1 MVSAYLSLPQ
11 IFNLYARA
19 VSIESNLT
27 LRVQSWI
34 EQDPD
39 SITKAQ
45 LTNLLESAQSD
56 HAALTELQDAFL
68 APLEFGTAG
77 LRGALGAG
85 PNRMNRVTVLQAAS
99 GLAQYLV
106 QQGMTG
112 KKVVIGF
119 DARYNS
125 DVFANDTALVMSGA
139 GLEPVIFSHVVP
151 TPVLAFAI
159 RQLDACAGVMVT
171 ASHNPPQDNGY
182 KVYLGDGRQI
192 VSPVDEEISKLIRA
206 VTDVREIQQGN
217 AGTPVANEVFNTYV
231 SLTSQ
236 LIGSGPTTEA
246 QRKAVTSVYTAM
258 HGVGWKTLQTVLA
271 ASGFIEP
278 IAAME
283 QRDPD
288 PAFPTVAF
296 PNPEEKGAL
305 DIAIAL
311 AKKNSVDVLLAN
323 DPDAD
328 RFAAAV
334 PNKLGDWIT
343 LRGDQIGSLLGWWM
357 IERAKLSGSKI
368 SGTLANSIV
377 SSMMLESIA
386 KSAGLAYES
395 TLTGFKWVSRVNNLV
410 FGYEEALGYCVD
422 PKNVSD
428 KDGISAAAV
437 FMEMLAH
444 LKSQGTTIWQVLDA
458 LALSH
463 GLHATDQVSV
473 RVTSTEQVSVTM
485 SGIRS
490 TAPTKLGGLSVN
502 RIDDLS
508 PGFGDL
514 PKTDAVII
522 HLAGEGQI
530 EKARVIVRPSGT
542 EPKIK
547 CYLEVV
553 VRGDDL
559 AIAQQT
565 ADNELQSLAADAGP
579 LLSGGN

>member
-1 MVSAYLSLPQ
+1 MSINSALKQ
-11 IFNLYARA
+11 QAIH
-19 VSIESNLT
+19 
-27 LRVQSWI
+27 WI

-39 SITKAQ
+39 SVTKVQLAQ
-45 LTNLLESAQSD
+45 LLLDAKTDQD
-56 HAALTELQDAFL
+56 ALAELQDAFD

-106 QQGMTG
+106 QQGSSG
-112 KKVVIGF
+112 QKVVIGF

-125 DVFANDTALVMSGA
+125 DVFADDTARVMSGA
-139 GLEPVIFSHVVP
+139 GLEPIIFSHVVP

-159 RQLDACAGVMVT
+159 RHLGACAGVMVT

-182 KVYLGDGRQI
+182 KVYLGNGRQI
-192 VSPVDEEISKLIRA
+192 VSPVDEQISSLIKT
-206 VTDVREIQQGN
+206 VSDVRKIPQGD
-217 AGTPVANEVFNTYV
+217 AGKNVSEEVVNTYTA
-231 SLTSQ
+231 LTSQ
-236 LIGSGPTTEA
+236 LIAEGPTSEA
-246 QRKAVTSVYTAM
+246 QRKAVSSVYTAM
-258 HGVGWKTLQTVLA
+258 HGVGWKTLQAVMNS
-271 ASGFIEP
+271 SGFNEP
-278 IAAME
+278 NAALE

-305 DIAIAL
+305 DIAISL

-328 RFAAAV
+328 RFAAAA
-334 PNKLGDWIT
+334 PTSDGDWTT
-343 LRGDQIGSLLGWWM
+343 LRGDQIGSLIGWWI
-357 IERAKLSGSKI
+357 IERAKLTGTQL
-368 SGTLANSIV
+368 SGTFANSIV

-386 KSAGLAYES
+386 KSAGLQYES
-395 TLTGFKWVSRVNNLV
+395 TLTGFKWVSRVNNLA

-428 KDGISAAAV
+428 KDGISAAAI

-444 LKSQGTTIWQVLDA
+444 LKSHGKTLWQVLDE

-473 RVTSTEQVSVTM
+473 RVTSSDQVALTMAGIRNTPPTKFGSLQVS
-485 SGIRS
+485 
-490 TAPTKLGGLSVN
+490 
-502 RIDDLS
+502 RIDDLAI
-508 PGFGDL
+508 GLGEL

-522 HLAGEGQI
+522 HLAGSEQI
-530 EKARVIVRPSGT
+530 QKARVIVRPSGT

-565 ADNELQSLAADAGP
+565 ADNELKSLAADARP
-579 LLSGGN
+579 LLGGGN

>member
-1 MVSAYLSLPQ
+1 M
-11 IFNLYARA
+11 
-19 VSIESNLT
+19 SIDSELKQQALN
-27 LRVQSWI
+27 WI

-39 SITKAQ
+39 QVTKAQ
-45 LTNLLESAQSD
+45 LTELLEEAQTDS
-56 HAALTELQDAFL
+56 AALLELQDAFL

-106 QQGMTG
+106 QQGFAG

-125 DVFANDTALVMSGA
+125 DVFAADTARVMSGA
-139 GLEPVIFSHVVP
+139 GLEPIVFSHVVP

-159 RQLDACAGVMVT
+159 RHSGACAGVMVT

-192 VSPVDEEISKLIRA
+192 VSPVDEQISKLIKT
-206 VTDVREIQQGN
+206 VTNVREIVQGD
-217 AGTPVANEVFNTYV
+217 AGKKVSDEVVDTYT

-236 LIGSGPTTEA
+236 LITSGPTTEA
-246 QRKAVTSVYTAM
+246 QRKSVTSVYTAM
-258 HGVGWKTLQTVLA
+258 HGVGWKTLQSVFI
-271 ASGFIEP
+271 ASGFAEP
-278 IAAME
+278 IAAPE

-328 RFAAAV
+328 RFAAAAS
-334 PNKLGDWIT
+334 NSTGDWVT

-357 IERAKLSGSKI
+357 IERAKIAGSKLSG
-368 SGTLANSIV
+368 TFANSIV

-386 KSAGLAYES
+386 KSAGLRYES
-395 TLTGFKWVSRVNNLV
+395 TVTGFKWVSRAKNLA

-422 PKNVSD
+422 PKNVID
-428 KDGISAAAV
+428 KDGISAAAM

-444 LKSQGTTIWQVLDA
+444 LKGQGKTLWQVLDELA
-458 LALSH
+458 LAH

-473 RVTSTEQVSVTM
+473 RVTSTDQVAMTMAGIRNTPPTKFGGLQVS
-485 SGIRS
+485 S
-490 TAPTKLGGLSVN
+490 
-502 RIDDLS
+502 IDDLAI
-508 PGFGDL
+508 GLGEL

-522 HLAGEGQI
+522 HLAGNDQI
-530 EKARVIVRPSGT
+530 QKARVIVRPSGT

-565 ADNELQSLAADAGP
+565 ADNELKSLAADARP
-579 LLSGGN
+579 LLGGGN

>member
-1 MVSAYLSLPQ
+1 MSINSALKQQVLH
-11 IFNLYARA
+11 
-19 VSIESNLT
+19 
-27 LRVQSWI
+27 WI

-39 SITKAQ
+39 SVTKAQ
-45 LTNLLESAQSD
+45 LAQLLLDAKTDQD
-56 HAALTELQDAFL
+56 ALAELQDAFV

-106 QQGMTG
+106 QQGSSG
-112 KKVVIGF
+112 QKVVIGF

-125 DVFANDTALVMSGA
+125 DVFADDTARVMSGA
-139 GLEPVIFSHVVP
+139 GLEPIIFSHVVP

-159 RQLDACAGVMVT
+159 RHLGACAGVMVT

-192 VSPVDEEISKLIRA
+192 VSPVDEQISKLIKT
-206 VTDVREIQQGN
+206 VSDVREIVQGD
-217 AGTPVANEVFNTYV
+217 AGKKVSDEVVNTYTA
-231 SLTSQ
+231 LTAQ
-236 LIGSGPTTEA
+236 LIAEGPTSEA
-246 QRKAVTSVYTAM
+246 QRKAVSSVYTAM
-258 HGVGWKTLQTVLA
+258 HGVGWKTLQAVMNS
-271 ASGFIEP
+271 SGFNEP
-278 IAAME
+278 NSALE

-311 AKKNSVDVLLAN
+311 AEKNSVDVLLAN

-328 RFAAAV
+328 RFAAAA
-334 PNKLGDWIT
+334 PTSAGDWTT
-343 LRGDQIGSLLGWWM
+343 LRGDQIGSLIGWWI
-357 IERAKLSGSKI
+357 IERAKLTGTQL
-368 SGTLANSIV
+368 SGTFANSIV

-386 KSAGLAYES
+386 KSAGLQYES
-395 TLTGFKWVSRVNNLV
+395 TLTGFKWVSRVNNLA

-428 KDGISAAAV
+428 KDGISAAAI

-444 LKSQGTTIWQVLDA
+444 LKSHGKTLWQVLDELA
-458 LALSH
+458 LAH

-473 RVTSTEQVSVTM
+473 RVTSSDQVALTMAGIRNTPPTKFGSLQVS
-485 SGIRS
+485 S
-490 TAPTKLGGLSVN
+490 
-502 RIDDLS
+502 IDDLAIGLS
-508 PGFGDL
+508 EF

-522 HLAGEGQI
+522 YLAGNDQI
-530 EKARVIVRPSGT
+530 QKARVIVRPSGT

-565 ADNELQSLAADAGP
+565 ADNELKSLAADAGQ
-579 LLSGGN
+579 LLGGGN

>member
-1 MVSAYLSLPQ
+1 M
-11 IFNLYARA
+11 
-19 VSIESNLT
+19 SIDSNLT
-27 LRVQSWI
+27 SRVQSWI

-39 SITKAQ
+39 AVTKSQ
-45 LTNLLESAQSD
+45 LTELVNAAQTD
-56 HAALTELQDAFL
+56 QAALLELQDAFS

-99 GLAQYLV
+99 GLAHYLV
-106 QQGMTG
+106 QQGFSG
-112 KKVVIGF
+112 RKVVIGF

-125 DVFANDTALVMSGA
+125 DVFADDTARVMSGA

-159 RQLDACAGVMVT
+159 RHLGACAGVMVT

-192 VSPVDEEISKLIRA
+192 VSPVDEQISKLIKT
-206 VTDVREIQQGN
+206 VTDVREIVQGSP
-217 AGTPVANEVFNTYV
+217 GTFVSDDVVETYT

-236 LIGSGPTTEA
+236 LIMSGAITDA
-246 QRKAVTSVYTAM
+246 QRKSVTSVYTAM
-258 HGVGWKTLQTVLA
+258 HGVGWKTLQSVFS
-271 ASGFIEP
+271 ASGFNEP
-278 IAAME
+278 NAVLE

-305 DIAIAL
+305 DIAISL

-334 PNKLGDWIT
+334 SNSSGDWVT
-343 LRGDQIGSLLGWWM
+343 LRGDQIGSLFGWWM
-357 IERAKLSGSKI
+357 IERVKLTGSNLSG
-368 SGTLANSIV
+368 TFANSIV

-386 KSAGLAYES
+386 KSAGLEYES
-395 TLTGFKWVSRVNNLV
+395 TLTGFKWVSRVNNLT

-422 PKNVSD
+422 PDNVSD
-428 KDGISAAAV
+428 KDGISAAAM

-444 LKSQGTTIWQVLDA
+444 LKSQDKTIWRVLDELA
-458 LALSH
+458 LAH

-473 RVTSTEQVSVTM
+473 RVTSSDQVALTMAGIRNTPPTKFGGLQVS
-485 SGIRS
+485 SIDDLAIG
-490 TAPTKLGGLSVN
+490 LGGL
-502 RIDDLS
+502 
-508 PGFGDL
+508 PQ
-514 PKTDAVII
+514 TDAVII
-522 HLAGEGQI
+522 HLAENDQI
-530 EKARVIVRPSGT
+530 QKARVIVRPSGT

-553 VRGDDL
+553 VRGEDL

-565 ADNELQSLAADAGP
+565 ADNELKSLAADARP
-579 LLSGGN
+579 LLGGGN

>member
-1 MVSAYLSLPQ
+1 M
-11 IFNLYARA
+11 
-19 VSIESNLT
+19 SIDSELKQQALN
-27 LRVQSWI
+27 WI

-39 SITKAQ
+39 AVTKSQ
-45 LTNLLESAQSD
+45 LTNLLESAQTDS
-56 HAALTELQDAFL
+56 AAYAELQDAFL

-106 QQGMTG
+106 QQGFAG

-125 DVFANDTALVMSGA
+125 DVFADDTARVMSGA

-159 RQLDACAGVMVT
+159 RHLGACAGVMVT

-192 VSPVDEEISKLIRA
+192 VSPVDEQISKLIKT
-206 VTDVREIQQGN
+206 VTDVREIVQGD
-217 AGTPVANEVFNTYV
+217 AGKKVSDEVVDTYT

-236 LIGSGPTTEA
+236 LITSGPTTEA
-246 QRKAVTSVYTAM
+246 QRKSVTSVYTAM
-258 HGVGWKTLQTVLA
+258 HGVGWKTLQSA
-271 ASGFIEP
+271 FDASGFAEP
-278 IAAME
+278 IAALE

-311 AKKNSVDVLLAN
+311 AMKNSVDVLLAN

-328 RFAAAV
+328 RFAAAAS
-334 PNKLGDWIT
+334 NSTGDWVT
-343 LRGDQIGSLLGWWM
+343 LRGDQIGSLLGWWL
-357 IERAKLSGSKI
+357 IERAKLSGSNL
-368 SGTLANSIV
+368 SGTFANSIV

-386 KSAGLAYES
+386 KSAGLKYES
-395 TLTGFKWVSRVNNLV
+395 TLTGFKWVSRVNNLT
-410 FGYEEALGYCVD
+410 FGYEEALGYCVGPD
-422 PKNVSD
+422 NVSD
-428 KDGISAAAV
+428 KDGISAAAM

-444 LKSQGTTIWQVLDA
+444 LKSQDKTIWLVLDELA
-458 LALSH
+458 LAH

-473 RVTSTEQVSVTM
+473 RVTSSDQVALTMAGIRNTPPTKFGGLQVS
-485 SGIRS
+485 S
-490 TAPTKLGGLSVN
+490 
-502 RIDDLS
+502 IDDLAI
-508 PGFGDL
+508 GLGEL

-522 HLAGEGQI
+522 HLAGNDQI
-530 EKARVIVRPSGT
+530 QKARVIVRPSGT

-565 ADNELQSLAADAGP
+565 ADNELKSLAADARP
-579 LLSGGN
+579 LLGGGN

>member
-1 MVSAYLSLPQ
+1 
-11 IFNLYARA
+11 
-19 VSIESNLT
+19 VSIDSNLVA
-27 LRVQSWI
+27 RVQSWI

-39 SITKAQ
+39 PITKAQ
-45 LTNLLESAQSD
+45 LTQLLLSAETD
-56 HAALTELQDAFL
+56 PTALAELQDAFL

-99 GLAQYLV
+99 GLAQFLV
-106 QQGMTG
+106 QQGFIG

-125 DVFANDTALVMSGA
+125 DVFADDTARVMSGA
-139 GLEPVIFSHVVP
+139 GLEPIVFPHVVP
-151 TPVLAFAI
+151 TPVLAFSI
-159 RQLDACAGVMVT
+159 RQLGACAGVMVT

-182 KVYLGDGRQI
+182 KVYLDDGRQI
-192 VSPVDEEISKLIRA
+192 VSPVDEQISKLIKT
-206 VTDVREIQQGN
+206 VTDIREISLGSPGSFVSQ
-217 AGTPVANEVFNTYV
+217 EVLNTYA

-236 LIGSGPTTEA
+236 LVTSGPTTDV
-246 QRKAVTSVYTAM
+246 QRKVVSSVYTAM
-258 HGVGWKTLQTVLA
+258 HGVGWQTLQSVFA
-271 ASGFIEP
+271 ASDFTAP
-278 IAAME
+278 IAALE

-305 DIAIAL
+305 DIALEL
-311 AKKNSVDVLLAN
+311 ARKHSVDVLLAN

-328 RFAAAV
+328 RFAAAA
-334 PNKLGDWIT
+334 PNAAGEWIT

-357 IERAKLSGSKI
+357 IERAKLTGTNLSGAF
-368 SGTLANSIV
+368 ANSIV

-386 KSAGLAYES
+386 KSAGLRFES
-395 TLTGFKWVSRVNNLV
+395 TLTGFKWVSRVDDLA

-422 PKNVSD
+422 SKNVSD

-437 FMEMLAH
+437 FMEMLAY
-444 LKSQGTTIWQVLDA
+444 LKSQGKTIWQVLA
-458 LALSH
+458 ELALIH
-463 GLHATDQVSV
+463 GLHTTDQVSV
-473 RVTSTEQVSVTM
+473 RVTSSEQVALTM
-485 SGIRS
+485 AAIRS
-490 TAPTKLGGLSVN
+490 TPPTQLGGLRVS
-502 RIDDLS
+502 RIDDLEI
-508 PGFGDL
+508 GLGNL

-522 HLAGEGQI
+522 HLTGSDQI
-530 EKARVIVRPSGT
+530 QKARVIVRPSGT

-565 ADNELQSLAADAGP
+565 ADNELKSLAADAKP
-579 LLSGGN
+579 LIGGGS

>member
-1 MVSAYLSLPQ
+1 MSIDGYLS
-11 IFNLYARA
+11 A
-19 VSIESNLT
+19 
-27 LRVQSWI
+27 RVQSWI
-34 EQDPD
+34 QQDPD
-39 SITKAQ
+39 PTTKSQ
-45 LTNLLESAQSD
+45 LLDLLESAQSNQTD
-56 HAALTELQDAFL
+56 LLELQDAFL

-85 PNRMNRVTVLQAAS
+85 PNRMNRVTVLQVAS
-99 GLAQYLV
+99 GLAKFLV
-106 QQGMTG
+106 QQGFIG

-125 DVFANDTALVMSGA
+125 DVFAADTARVMSGA
-139 GLEPVIFSHVVP
+139 GLEPIVFPHVVP

-159 RQLDACAGVMVT
+159 RHLDACAGVMVT

-192 VSPVDEEISKLIRA
+192 VSPVDEQISKLIKT
-206 VTDVREIQQGN
+206 VTDVREISLGT
-217 AGTPVANEVFNTYV
+217 AGVLVSQDVLKTYTT
-231 SLTSQ
+231 LTSQ
-236 LIGSGPTTEA
+236 LITSGPTTDA
-246 QRKAVTSVYTAM
+246 QRKAVSSVYTAL
-258 HGVGWKTLQTVLA
+258 HGVGWKTLQSVFD
-271 ASGFIEP
+271 ASGFVEP
-278 IAAME
+278 IAALE

-305 DIAIAL
+305 DIALAL

-328 RFAAAV
+328 RFAAAA
-334 PNKLGDWIT
+334 PSATGEWIT

-357 IERAKLSGSKI
+357 IERAKLTGSNV
-368 SGTLANSIV
+368 SGTLASSIV

-386 KSAGLAYES
+386 NSAGLQYES
-395 TLTGFKWVSRVNNLV
+395 TLTGFKWVSRVNNLA

-428 KDGISAAAV
+428 KDGISAAEI
-437 FMEMLAH
+437 FMEMLAY
-444 LKSQGTTIWQVLDA
+444 LKGEGKTLWQVLDE
-458 LALSH
+458 LALTH

-473 RVTSTEQVSVTM
+473 RVTSSEQVAVTM
-485 SGIRS
+485 AGIRNS
-490 TAPTKLGGLSVN
+490 PPMELGGLSVN
-502 RIDDLS
+502 RVEDLAI
-508 PGFGDL
+508 GLGEL

-522 HLAGEGQI
+522 HLVGTDQI
-530 EKARVIVRPSGT
+530 QKARVIVRPSGT

-565 ADNELQSLAADAGP
+565 ADNELKSLAADARP
-579 LLSGGN
+579 LLGGDS

>member
-1 MVSAYLSLPQ
+1 
-11 IFNLYARA
+11 
-19 VSIESNLT
+19 VSIDSALKQQVLT
-27 LRVQSWI
+27 WI

-39 SITKAQ
+39 AVTKSQ
-45 LTNLLESAQSD
+45 LTELLNAAHTDQ
-56 HAALTELQDAFL
+56 AALLELQDAFV

-106 QQGMTG
+106 QQGFAG
-112 KKVVIGF
+112 KKVVIGL

-125 DVFANDTALVMSGA
+125 DVFAADTARVMSGA
-139 GLEPVIFSHVVP
+139 GLEPIVFSHVVP

-159 RQLDACAGVMVT
+159 RHLDACAGVMVT

-192 VSPVDEEISKLIRA
+192 VSPVDEQISKLIKT
-206 VTDVREIQQGN
+206 VTDVREISLGST
-217 AGTPVANEVFNTYV
+217 GSVVSDDVVKTYT
-231 SLTSQ
+231 SLTAQ
-236 LIGSGPTTEA
+236 LIASGPTTDA
-246 QRKAVTSVYTAM
+246 QRKSVTSVYTAM
-258 HGVGWKTLQTVLA
+258 HGVGWKTLESVFSA
-271 ASGFIEP
+271 AGFVEP
-278 IAAME
+278 IAAVE

-305 DIAIAL
+305 DIALAL
-311 AKKNSVDVLLAN
+311 AKKHSVDVLLAN

-328 RFAAAV
+328 RFAAAA
-334 PNKLGDWIT
+334 PSASGDWIT

-357 IERAKLSGSKI
+357 IERAKLTGSKL

-386 KSAGLAYES
+386 TSAGLQYES
-395 TLTGFKWVSRVNNLV
+395 TLTGFKWVSRVNNLA

-428 KDGISAAAV
+428 KDGISAAEF
-437 FMEMLAH
+437 FMEMLAY
-444 LKSQGTTIWQVLDA
+444 LKSEGRTLWEVLDE
-458 LALSH
+458 LALTH
-463 GLHATDQVSV
+463 GLHATDQVTV
-473 RVTSTEQVSVTM
+473 RVTSSEQVAQVM
-485 SGIRS
+485 GGIRS
-490 TAPTKLGGLSVN
+490 TPPTELGGLKVS
-502 RIDDLS
+502 RIDDLAK
-508 PGFGDL
+508 GLGDL

-522 HLAGEGQI
+522 HLAGTNQI
-530 EKARVIVRPSGT
+530 QKARVIVRPSGT

-565 ADNELQSLAADAGP
+565 ADNELKSLAADAGP
-579 LLSGGN
+579 LLRGGS

>member
-1 MVSAYLSLPQ
+1 M
-11 IFNLYARA
+11 
-19 VSIESNLT
+19 SIDSELKQQALN
-27 LRVQSWI
+27 WI

-39 SITKAQ
+39 QVTKVQ
-45 LTNLLESAQSD
+45 LTNLLESAQTD
-56 HAALTELQDAFL
+56 KAAHAELQDAFL

-106 QQGMTG
+106 QQGFAG

-125 DVFANDTALVMSGA
+125 DVFADDTARVMSGA
-139 GLEPVIFSHVVP
+139 GLEPIVFSHVVP

-159 RQLDACAGVMVT
+159 RHSGACAGVMVT

-192 VSPVDEEISKLIRA
+192 VSPVDEQISKLIKT
-206 VTDVREIQQGN
+206 VTDVREIVQGD
-217 AGTPVANEVFNTYV
+217 AGKKVSDEVVDTYT

-236 LIGSGPTTEA
+236 LITSGPTTEA
-246 QRKAVTSVYTAM
+246 QRKSVTSVYTAM
-258 HGVGWKTLQTVLA
+258 HGVGWKTLQSVFI
-271 ASGFIEP
+271 ASGFAEP
-278 IAAME
+278 IAAPE

-328 RFAAAV
+328 RFAAAAS
-334 PNKLGDWIT
+334 NSTGDWVT

-357 IERAKLSGSKI
+357 IERAKIAGSKLSG
-368 SGTLANSIV
+368 TFANSIV

-386 KSAGLAYES
+386 KSAGLRYES
-395 TLTGFKWVSRVNNLV
+395 TVTGFKWVSRAKNLA

-422 PKNVSD
+422 PKNVID
-428 KDGISAAAV
+428 KDGISAAAM

-444 LKSQGTTIWQVLDA
+444 LKGQGKTLWQVLDELA
-458 LALSH
+458 LAH

-473 RVTSTEQVSVTM
+473 RVTSTDQVAMTMAGIRNTPPTKFGGLQVS
-485 SGIRS
+485 S
-490 TAPTKLGGLSVN
+490 
-502 RIDDLS
+502 IDDLAI
-508 PGFGDL
+508 GLGEL

-522 HLAGEGQI
+522 HLAGNDQI
-530 EKARVIVRPSGT
+530 QKARVIVRPSGT

-565 ADNELQSLAADAGP
+565 ADNELKSLAADARP
-579 LLSGGN
+579 LLGGGN

>member
-1 MVSAYLSLPQ
+1 MSINSALKQ
-11 IFNLYARA
+11 QAIH
-19 VSIESNLT
+19 
-27 LRVQSWI
+27 WI

-39 SITKAQ
+39 SVTKVQLAQ
-45 LTNLLESAQSD
+45 LLLDAKTDQD
-56 HAALTELQDAFL
+56 ALAELQDAFD

-106 QQGMTG
+106 QQGSSG
-112 KKVVIGF
+112 QKVVIGF

-125 DVFANDTALVMSGA
+125 DVFADDTARVMSGA
-139 GLEPVIFSHVVP
+139 GLEPIIFSHVVP

-159 RQLDACAGVMVT
+159 RHLGACAGVMVT

-182 KVYLGDGRQI
+182 KVYLGNGRQI
-192 VSPVDEEISKLIRA
+192 VSPVDEQISSLIKT
-206 VTDVREIQQGN
+206 VSDVRKIPQGD
-217 AGTPVANEVFNTYV
+217 AGKNVSEEVVNTYTA
-231 SLTSQ
+231 LTSQ
-236 LIGSGPTTEA
+236 LIAEGPTSEA
-246 QRKAVTSVYTAM
+246 QRKAVSSVYTAM
-258 HGVGWKTLQTVLA
+258 HGVGWKTLQAVMNS
-271 ASGFIEP
+271 SGFNEP
-278 IAAME
+278 NAALE

-305 DIAIAL
+305 DIAISL

-328 RFAAAV
+328 RFAAAA
-334 PNKLGDWIT
+334 PTSDGDWTT
-343 LRGDQIGSLLGWWM
+343 LRGDQIGSLIGWWI
-357 IERAKLSGSKI
+357 IERAKLTGTQL
-368 SGTLANSIV
+368 SGTFANSIV

-386 KSAGLAYES
+386 KSAGLQYES
-395 TLTGFKWVSRVNNLV
+395 TLTGFKWVSRVNNLA

-428 KDGISAAAV
+428 KDGISAAAI

-444 LKSQGTTIWQVLDA
+444 LKSHGKTLWQVLDE

-473 RVTSTEQVSVTM
+473 RVTSSDQVALTMAGIRNTPPTKFGSLQVS
-485 SGIRS
+485 
-490 TAPTKLGGLSVN
+490 
-502 RIDDLS
+502 RIDDLAI
-508 PGFGDL
+508 GLGEL

-522 HLAGEGQI
+522 HLAGNDQI
-530 EKARVIVRPSGT
+530 QKARVIVRPSGT

-559 AIAQQT
+559 AIAQQN
-565 ADNELQSLAADAGP
+565 ADNELKSLAADAGQ
-579 LLSGGN
+579 LLGGGN

>member
-1 MVSAYLSLPQ
+1 MSINSALKQ
-11 IFNLYARA
+11 QAIH
-19 VSIESNLT
+19 
-27 LRVQSWI
+27 WI

-39 SITKAQ
+39 SVTKVQLAQ
-45 LTNLLESAQSD
+45 LLLDAKTDQD
-56 HAALTELQDAFL
+56 ALAELQDAFD

-106 QQGMTG
+106 QQGSSG
-112 KKVVIGF
+112 QKVVIGF

-125 DVFANDTALVMSGA
+125 DVFADDTARVMSGA
-139 GLEPVIFSHVVP
+139 GLEPIIFSHVVP

-159 RQLDACAGVMVT
+159 RHLGACAGVMVT

-182 KVYLGDGRQI
+182 KVYLGNGRQI
-192 VSPVDEEISKLIRA
+192 VSPVDEQISSLIKT
-206 VTDVREIQQGN
+206 VSDVRKIPQGD
-217 AGTPVANEVFNTYV
+217 AGKNVSEEVVNTYTA
-231 SLTSQ
+231 LTSQ
-236 LIGSGPTTEA
+236 LIAEGPTSEA
-246 QRKAVTSVYTAM
+246 QRKAVSSVYTAM
-258 HGVGWKTLQTVLA
+258 HGVGWKTLQAVMNS
-271 ASGFIEP
+271 SGFNEP
-278 IAAME
+278 NAALE

-305 DIAIAL
+305 DIAISL

-328 RFAAAV
+328 RFAAAA
-334 PNKLGDWIT
+334 PTSDGDWTT
-343 LRGDQIGSLLGWWM
+343 LRGDQIGSLIGWWI
-357 IERAKLSGSKI
+357 IERAKLTGSKL
-368 SGTLANSIV
+368 SGTFANSIV

-386 KSAGLAYES
+386 KSAGLEYES
-395 TLTGFKWVSRVNNLV
+395 TLTGFKWVSRVNNLT

-422 PKNVSD
+422 PNNVSD
-428 KDGISAAAV
+428 KDGISAAAM

-444 LKSQGTTIWQVLDA
+444 LKSQDKTIWRVLDELA
-458 LALSH
+458 LAH

-473 RVTSTEQVSVTM
+473 RVTSSDQVALTMAGIRNTPPTKFGGLQVS
-485 SGIRS
+485 S
-490 TAPTKLGGLSVN
+490 
-502 RIDDLS
+502 IDDLAI
-508 PGFGDL
+508 GLGEL

-522 HLAGEGQI
+522 HLAGNDQI
-530 EKARVIVRPSGT
+530 QKARVIVRPSGT

-565 ADNELQSLAADAGP
+565 ADNELKSLAADARP
-579 LLSGGN
+579 LLGGGN

>member
-1 MVSAYLSLPQ
+1 
-11 IFNLYARA
+11 
-19 VSIESNLT
+19 VSIDSNLT
-27 LRVQSWI
+27 SRVQSWI

-39 SITKAQ
+39 AVTKSQ
-45 LTNLLESAQSD
+45 LTELVNAAQTD
-56 HAALTELQDAFL
+56 QAALLELQDAFS

-99 GLAQYLV
+99 GLAHYLV
-106 QQGMTG
+106 QQGFSG
-112 KKVVIGF
+112 RKVVIGF

-125 DVFANDTALVMSGA
+125 DVFADDTARVMSGA

-159 RQLDACAGVMVT
+159 RHLGACAGVMVT

-192 VSPVDEEISKLIRA
+192 VSPVDEQISKLIKT
-206 VTDVREIQQGN
+206 VTDVREIVQGSP
-217 AGTPVANEVFNTYV
+217 GTFVSDDVVETYT

-236 LIGSGPTTEA
+236 LIMSGPITDA
-246 QRKAVTSVYTAM
+246 QRKSVTSVYTAM
-258 HGVGWKTLQTVLA
+258 HGVGWKTLQSVFS
-271 ASGFIEP
+271 ASGFNEP
-278 IAAME
+278 NAALQ

-334 PNKLGDWIT
+334 SNSSGDWVT

-357 IERAKLSGSKI
+357 IERVKLTGSNLSG
-368 SGTLANSIV
+368 TFANSIV

-386 KSAGLAYES
+386 KSAGLEYES
-395 TLTGFKWVSRVNNLV
+395 TLTGFKWVSRVNNLT

-422 PKNVSD
+422 PDNVSD
-428 KDGISAAAV
+428 KDGISAAAM
-437 FMEMLAH
+437 FMEMVAH
-444 LKSQGTTIWQVLDA
+444 LKSQEKTIWRVLDELA
-458 LALSH
+458 LAH

-473 RVTSTEQVSVTM
+473 RVTSSDQVALTMAGIRNTPPTKFGGLQVS
-485 SGIRS
+485 S
-490 TAPTKLGGLSVN
+490 
-502 RIDDLS
+502 IDDLAI
-508 PGFGDL
+508 GLGGL

-522 HLAGEGQI
+522 HLAENDQI
-530 EKARVIVRPSGT
+530 QKARVIVRPSGT

-553 VRGDDL
+553 VRGEDL

-565 ADNELQSLAADAGP
+565 ADNELKSLAADARP
-579 LLSGGN
+579 LLGGGN

>member
-1 MVSAYLSLPQ
+1 MSINSALKQQVLH
-11 IFNLYARA
+11 
-19 VSIESNLT
+19 
-27 LRVQSWI
+27 WI

-39 SITKAQ
+39 SVTKAQ
-45 LTNLLESAQSD
+45 LAQLLLDAKTDQD
-56 HAALTELQDAFL
+56 ALAELQDAFV

-106 QQGMTG
+106 QQGSSG
-112 KKVVIGF
+112 QKVVIGF

-125 DVFANDTALVMSGA
+125 DVFADDTARVMSGA
-139 GLEPVIFSHVVP
+139 GLEPIIFSHVVP

-159 RQLDACAGVMVT
+159 RHLGACAGVMVT

-192 VSPVDEEISKLIRA
+192 VSPVDEQISSLIKT
-206 VTDVREIQQGN
+206 VSDVRKIPQGD
-217 AGTPVANEVFNTYV
+217 AGKNVSEEVVNTYTA
-231 SLTSQ
+231 LTSQ
-236 LIGSGPTTEA
+236 LIAEGPTSEA
-246 QRKAVTSVYTAM
+246 QRKAVSSVYTAM
-258 HGVGWKTLQTVLA
+258 HGVGWKTLQAVMNS
-271 ASGFIEP
+271 SGFNEP
-278 IAAME
+278 NAALE

-305 DIAIAL
+305 DIAISL

-328 RFAAAV
+328 RFAAAAPTSAGV
-334 PNKLGDWIT
+334 WTT

-357 IERAKLSGSKI
+357 IERAKLTGSKL
-368 SGTLANSIV
+368 SGTFANSIV

-386 KSAGLAYES
+386 KSAGLPYES
-395 TLTGFKWVSRVNNLV
+395 TLTGFKWVSRVNHLT

-422 PKNVSD
+422 PNNVSD
-428 KDGISAAAV
+428 KDGISAAAM

-444 LKSQGTTIWQVLDA
+444 LKSQGKTLWQVLDE
-458 LALSH
+458 LVLEH

-473 RVTSTEQVSVTM
+473 RVTSSDQVDLTMAGIRNTPPTKFGSLQVS
-485 SGIRS
+485 S
-490 TAPTKLGGLSVN
+490 
-502 RIDDLS
+502 IDDLAI
-508 PGFGDL
+508 GLGEL

-522 HLAGEGQI
+522 HLAGNDQI
-530 EKARVIVRPSGT
+530 QKARVIVRPSGT

-553 VRGDDL
+553 VRGEDL

-565 ADNELQSLAADAGP
+565 ADNELKSLAADARP
-579 LLSGGN
+579 LLGGGN

>member
-1 MVSAYLSLPQ
+1 
-11 IFNLYARA
+11 
-19 VSIESNLT
+19 VSIDSNLT
-27 LRVQSWI
+27 SRVQSWI

-39 SITKAQ
+39 AVTKSQ
-45 LTNLLESAQSD
+45 LTELVNAAQTD
-56 HAALTELQDAFL
+56 QAALLELQDAFS

-99 GLAQYLV
+99 GLAHYLV
-106 QQGMTG
+106 QQGFSG
-112 KKVVIGF
+112 RKVVIGF

-125 DVFANDTALVMSGA
+125 DVFADDTARVMSGA

-159 RQLDACAGVMVT
+159 RHLGACAGVMVT

-192 VSPVDEEISKLIRA
+192 VSPVDEQISKLIKT
-206 VTDVREIQQGN
+206 VTDVREIVQGSP
-217 AGTPVANEVFNTYV
+217 GTFVSDDVVETYT

-236 LIGSGPTTEA
+236 LIMSGPITDA
-246 QRKAVTSVYTAM
+246 QRKSVTSVYTAM
-258 HGVGWKTLQTVLA
+258 HGVGWKTLQSVFS
-271 ASGFIEP
+271 ASGFNEP
-278 IAAME
+278 NAVLE

-305 DIAIAL
+305 DIAISL

-334 PNKLGDWIT
+334 SNSSGDWVT

-357 IERAKLSGSKI
+357 IERVKLTGSNLSG
-368 SGTLANSIV
+368 TFANSIV

-386 KSAGLAYES
+386 KSAGLEYES
-395 TLTGFKWVSRVNNLV
+395 TLTGFKWVSRVNNLT

-422 PKNVSD
+422 PDNVSD
-428 KDGISAAAV
+428 KDGISAAAM

-444 LKSQGTTIWQVLDA
+444 LKSQERTIWRVLDELA
-458 LALSH
+458 LAH

-473 RVTSTEQVSVTM
+473 RVTSSDQVALTMAGIRNTPPTKFGGLQVS
-485 SGIRS
+485 S
-490 TAPTKLGGLSVN
+490 
-502 RIDDLS
+502 IDDLAI
-508 PGFGDL
+508 GLGGL

-522 HLAGEGQI
+522 HLAENDQI
-530 EKARVIVRPSGT
+530 QKARVIVRPSGT

-553 VRGDDL
+553 VRGEDL

-565 ADNELQSLAADAGP
+565 ADNELKSLAADARP
-579 LLSGGN
+579 LLGGGN

>member
-1 MVSAYLSLPQ
+1 M
-11 IFNLYARA
+11 
-19 VSIESNLT
+19 SIDSNLT
-27 LRVQSWI
+27 SRVQSWI

-39 SITKAQ
+39 AVTKSQ
-45 LTNLLESAQSD
+45 LTELVNAAQTD
-56 HAALTELQDAFL
+56 QAALLELQDAFS

-99 GLAQYLV
+99 GLAHYLV
-106 QQGMTG
+106 QQGFSG
-112 KKVVIGF
+112 RKVVIGF

-125 DVFANDTALVMSGA
+125 DVFADDTARVMSGA

-159 RQLDACAGVMVT
+159 RHLGACAGVMVT

-192 VSPVDEEISKLIRA
+192 VSPVDEQISKLIKT
-206 VTDVREIQQGN
+206 VTDVREIVQGD
-217 AGTPVANEVFNTYV
+217 AGKKVSDQVVDTYT

-236 LIGSGPTTEA
+236 LIMSGPITDA
-246 QRKAVTSVYTAM
+246 QRKSVTSVYTAM
-258 HGVGWKTLQTVLA
+258 HGVGWKTLQSVFS
-271 ASGFIEP
+271 ASGFNEP
-278 IAAME
+278 NAVLE

-334 PNKLGDWIT
+334 SNSSGDWVT
-343 LRGDQIGSLLGWWM
+343 LRGDQIGSLLGWWL
-357 IERAKLSGSKI
+357 IERVKLTGSNLSG
-368 SGTLANSIV
+368 TFANSIV

-386 KSAGLAYES
+386 KSAGLEYES
-395 TLTGFKWVSRVNNLV
+395 TLTGFKWVSRVNNLT

-422 PKNVSD
+422 PDNVSD
-428 KDGISAAAV
+428 KDGISAAAM

-444 LKSQGTTIWQVLDA
+444 LKSQEKTIWRVLDELA
-458 LALSH
+458 LAH

-473 RVTSTEQVSVTM
+473 RVTSSDQVALTMAGIRNTPPTKFGGLQVS
-485 SGIRS
+485 S
-490 TAPTKLGGLSVN
+490 
-502 RIDDLS
+502 IDDLAI
-508 PGFGDL
+508 GLGGL

-522 HLAGEGQI
+522 HLAGNDQI
-530 EKARVIVRPSGT
+530 QKARVIVRPSGT

-553 VRGDDL
+553 VRGEDL
-559 AIAQQT
+559 GIAQQT
-565 ADNELQSLAADAGP
+565 ADNELKSLAADARP
-579 LLSGGN
+579 LLGGGN

>member
-1 MVSAYLSLPQ
+1 
-11 IFNLYARA
+11 
-19 VSIESNLT
+19 VSIDSNLT
-27 LRVQSWI
+27 SRVQSWI

-39 SITKAQ
+39 AVTKSQ
-45 LTNLLESAQSD
+45 LTELVNAAQTD
-56 HAALTELQDAFL
+56 QAALLELQDAFS

-99 GLAQYLV
+99 GLAHYLV
-106 QQGMTG
+106 QQGFSG
-112 KKVVIGF
+112 RKVVIGF

-125 DVFANDTALVMSGA
+125 DVFADDTARVMSGA

-159 RQLDACAGVMVT
+159 RHLGACAGVMVT

-192 VSPVDEEISKLIRA
+192 VSPVDEQISKLIKTVA
-206 VTDVREIQQGN
+206 DVREIVQGGP
-217 AGTPVANEVFNTYV
+217 GTFVSDDVVETYT

-236 LIGSGPTTEA
+236 LIMSGPITDA
-246 QRKAVTSVYTAM
+246 QRKSVTSVYTAM
-258 HGVGWKTLQTVLA
+258 HGVGWKTLQSVFS
-271 ASGFIEP
+271 ASGFNEP
-278 IAAME
+278 NAVLE

-334 PNKLGDWIT
+334 SNSSGDWVT

-357 IERAKLSGSKI
+357 IERVKLTGSNLSG
-368 SGTLANSIV
+368 TFANSIV

-386 KSAGLAYES
+386 KSAGLEYES
-395 TLTGFKWVSRVNNLV
+395 TLTGFKWVSRVNNLT

-422 PKNVSD
+422 PDNVSD
-428 KDGISAAAV
+428 KDGISAAAM

-444 LKSQGTTIWQVLDA
+444 LKSQEKTIWRVLDELA
-458 LALSH
+458 LAH

-473 RVTSTEQVSVTM
+473 RVTSSDQVALTMAGIRNTPPTKFGGLQVS
-485 SGIRS
+485 SIDDLAIG
-490 TAPTKLGGLSVN
+490 LGGL
-502 RIDDLS
+502 
-508 PGFGDL
+508 PQ
-514 PKTDAVII
+514 TDAVII
-522 HLAGEGQI
+522 HLAGNDQI
-530 EKARVIVRPSGT
+530 QKARVIVRPSGT

-553 VRGDDL
+553 VRGEDL
-559 AIAQQT
+559 GIAQQT
-565 ADNELQSLAADAGP
+565 ADNELKSLAADARP
-579 LLSGGN
+579 LLGGGN

>member
-1 MVSAYLSLPQ
+1 M
-11 IFNLYARA
+11 
-19 VSIESNLT
+19 SIDSNLT
-27 LRVQSWI
+27 SRVQSWI

-39 SITKAQ
+39 AVTKSQ
-45 LTNLLESAQSD
+45 LTELVNAAQTD
-56 HAALTELQDAFL
+56 QAALLELQDAFS

-99 GLAQYLV
+99 GLAHYLV
-106 QQGMTG
+106 QQGFSG
-112 KKVVIGF
+112 RKVVIGF

-125 DVFANDTALVMSGA
+125 DVFADDTARVMSGA

-159 RQLDACAGVMVT
+159 RHLGACAGVMVT

-192 VSPVDEEISKLIRA
+192 VSPVDEQISKLIKT
-206 VTDVREIQQGN
+206 VTDVREIVQGSP
-217 AGTPVANEVFNTYV
+217 GTFVSDDVVETYT

-236 LIGSGPTTEA
+236 LIMSGPITDA
-246 QRKAVTSVYTAM
+246 QRKSVTSVYTAM
-258 HGVGWKTLQTVLA
+258 HGVGWKTLQSVFS
-271 ASGFIEP
+271 ASGFNEP
-278 IAAME
+278 NAVLE

-305 DIAIAL
+305 DIAISL

-334 PNKLGDWIT
+334 SNSSGDWVT
-343 LRGDQIGSLLGWWM
+343 LRGDQIGSLLGWWL
-357 IERAKLSGSKI
+357 IERVKLTGSNLSG
-368 SGTLANSIV
+368 TFANSIV

-386 KSAGLAYES
+386 KSAGLEYES
-395 TLTGFKWVSRVNNLV
+395 TLTGFKWVSRVNNLT

-422 PKNVSD
+422 PDNVSD
-428 KDGISAAAV
+428 KDGISAAAM

-444 LKSQGTTIWQVLDA
+444 LKSQEKTIWRVLDELA
-458 LALSH
+458 LAH

-473 RVTSTEQVSVTM
+473 RVTSSDQVALTMAGIRNTPPTKFGGLQVS
-485 SGIRS
+485 SIDDLAIG
-490 TAPTKLGGLSVN
+490 LGGL
-502 RIDDLS
+502 
-508 PGFGDL
+508 PQ
-514 PKTDAVII
+514 TDAVII
-522 HLAGEGQI
+522 HLAGNDQI
-530 EKARVIVRPSGT
+530 QKARVIVRPSGT

-553 VRGDDL
+553 VRGEDL

-565 ADNELQSLAADAGP
+565 ADNELKSLAADARP
-579 LLSGGN
+579 LLGGGN

>member
-1 MVSAYLSLPQ
+1 
-11 IFNLYARA
+11 
-19 VSIESNLT
+19 VSIDSNLT
-27 LRVQSWI
+27 SRVQSWI

-39 SITKAQ
+39 AVTKSQ
-45 LTNLLESAQSD
+45 LTELVNAAQTD
-56 HAALTELQDAFL
+56 QAALLELQDAFS

-99 GLAQYLV
+99 GLAHYLV
-106 QQGMTG
+106 QQGFSG
-112 KKVVIGF
+112 RKVVIGF

-125 DVFANDTALVMSGA
+125 DVFADDTARVMSGA

-159 RQLDACAGVMVT
+159 RHLGACAGVMVT

-192 VSPVDEEISKLIRA
+192 VSPVDEQISKLIKT
-206 VTDVREIQQGN
+206 VTDVREIVQGSP
-217 AGTPVANEVFNTYV
+217 GTFVSDDVVETYT

-236 LIGSGPTTEA
+236 LIMSGPITDA
-246 QRKAVTSVYTAM
+246 QRKSVTSVYTAM
-258 HGVGWKTLQTVLA
+258 HGVGWKTLQSVFS
-271 ASGFIEP
+271 ASGFNEP
-278 IAAME
+278 NAVLE

-305 DIAIAL
+305 DIAISL

-334 PNKLGDWIT
+334 SNSSGDWVT

-357 IERAKLSGSKI
+357 IERVKLTGSNLSG
-368 SGTLANSIV
+368 TFANSIV

-386 KSAGLAYES
+386 KSAGLEYES
-395 TLTGFKWVSRVNNLV
+395 TLTGFKWVSRVNNLT

-422 PKNVSD
+422 PDNVSD
-428 KDGISAAAV
+428 KDGISAAAM

-444 LKSQGTTIWQVLDA
+444 LKSQEKTIWRVLDELA
-458 LALSH
+458 LAH

-473 RVTSTEQVSVTM
+473 RVTSSDQVALTMAGIRNTPPTKFGGLQVS
-485 SGIRS
+485 S
-490 TAPTKLGGLSVN
+490 
-502 RIDDLS
+502 IDDLAI
-508 PGFGDL
+508 GLGGL

-522 HLAGEGQI
+522 HLAENDQI
-530 EKARVIVRPSGT
+530 QKARVIVRPSGT

-553 VRGDDL
+553 VRGEDL
-559 AIAQQT
+559 GIAQQT
-565 ADNELQSLAADAGP
+565 ADNELKSLAADARP
-579 LLSGGN
+579 LLGGGN

>member
-1 MVSAYLSLPQ
+1 
-11 IFNLYARA
+11 
-19 VSIESNLT
+19 VSIDSELKQQALN
-27 LRVQSWI
+27 WI

-39 SITKAQ
+39 PVTKAQ
-45 LTNLLESAQSD
+45 LTELLEEAQTDS
-56 HAALTELQDAFL
+56 AALLELQDAFI

-106 QQGMTG
+106 QQGFTG
-112 KKVVIGF
+112 RKVVIGF

-125 DVFANDTALVMSGA
+125 DVFADDTARVMSGA
-139 GLEPVIFSHVVP
+139 GLEPIVFSHVVP

-159 RQLDACAGVMVT
+159 RHLGACAGVMVT

-192 VSPVDEEISKLIRA
+192 VSPVDEQISKLIKTL
-206 VTDVREIQQGN
+206 TDVREIVQGD
-217 AGTPVANEVFNTYV
+217 AGKKVSDEVVKTYT

-236 LIGSGPTTEA
+236 LITSGPTKEA
-246 QRKAVTSVYTAM
+246 QRKSVTSVYTAM
-258 HGVGWKTLQTVLA
+258 HGVGWKTLQSA
-271 ASGFIEP
+271 FDASGFAEP
-278 IAAME
+278 IAALE

-328 RFAAAV
+328 RFAAAAS
-334 PNKLGDWIT
+334 NSTGDWVT

-357 IERAKLSGSKI
+357 IERAKLTGSKL
-368 SGTLANSIV
+368 SGTFANSIV

-386 KSAGLAYES
+386 KSAGLPYES
-395 TLTGFKWVSRVNNLV
+395 TLTGFKWVSRVNNLT

-422 PKNVSD
+422 SNNVSD
-428 KDGISAAAV
+428 KDGISAAAM

-444 LKSQGTTIWQVLDA
+444 LKSQGKTLWQVLDELA
-458 LALSH
+458 LAH

-473 RVTSTEQVSVTM
+473 RVTSSDQVAMTM
-485 SGIRS
+485 AGIRN
-490 TAPTKLGGLSVN
+490 TPPTKFGGLQISS
-502 RIDDLS
+502 IDDLAI
-508 PGFGDL
+508 GLGEL

-522 HLAGEGQI
+522 HLAGNDQI
-530 EKARVIVRPSGT
+530 QKARVIVRPSGT

-565 ADNELQSLAADAGP
+565 ADNELKSLAADARP
-579 LLSGGN
+579 LLGGGN

>member
-1 MVSAYLSLPQ
+1 MSIDSALKQ
-11 IFNLYARA
+11 Q
-19 VSIESNLT
+19 VLT
-27 LRVQSWI
+27 WI

-39 SITKAQ
+39 AVTKSQ
-45 LTNLLESAQSD
+45 LTELFDAAQTD
-56 HAALTELQDAFL
+56 QAALLELQDAFV

-106 QQGMTG
+106 QQGFAG

-125 DVFANDTALVMSGA
+125 DVFATDTARVMSGA
-139 GLEPVIFSHVVP
+139 GLEPIVFSHVVP

-159 RQLDACAGVMVT
+159 RHLDACAGVMVT

-192 VSPVDEEISKLIRA
+192 VSPVDEQISKLIKT
-206 VTDVREIQQGN
+206 VTDVREISLGST
-217 AGTPVANEVFNTYV
+217 GSVVSDDVVKTYT
-231 SLTSQ
+231 SLTAQ
-236 LIGSGPTTEA
+236 LIASGPTTEA
-246 QRKAVTSVYTAM
+246 QRRSVTSVYTAM
-258 HGVGWKTLQTVLA
+258 HGVGWKTLQSVFSA
-271 ASGFIEP
+271 AGFIEP
-278 IAAME
+278 IAAVE

-305 DIAIAL
+305 DIALAL
-311 AKKNSVDVLLAN
+311 AKKHSVDVLLAN

-334 PNKLGDWIT
+334 PSASGDWIT

-357 IERAKLSGSKI
+357 IERAKLTGSKL

-386 KSAGLAYES
+386 TSAGLQYES
-395 TLTGFKWVSRVNNLV
+395 TLTGFKWVSRVNNLA

-428 KDGISAAAV
+428 KDGISAAEF

-444 LKSQGTTIWQVLDA
+444 LKSEGKTIWEVLTELA
-458 LALSH
+458 LAH
-463 GLHATDQVSV
+463 GLHVTDQVTV
-473 RVTSTEQVSVTM
+473 RVTSSEQVAQVM
-485 SGIRS
+485 GGIRS
-490 TAPTKLGGLSVN
+490 TPPTKFGGLKVS
-502 RIDDLS
+502 RIDDLAI
-508 PGFGDL
+508 GLGDL

-522 HLAGEGQI
+522 HLAGTDQI
-530 EKARVIVRPSGT
+530 QKARVIVRPSGT

-559 AIAQQT
+559 AIAQLT
-565 ADNELQSLAADAGP
+565 ADNELKSLAADAGP
-579 LLSGGN
+579 LLGGGS

>member
-1 MVSAYLSLPQ
+1 M
-11 IFNLYARA
+11 
-19 VSIESNLT
+19 SIDSE
-27 LRVQSWI
+27 LRQQALNWI
-34 EQDPD
+34 QQDPD
-39 SITKAQ
+39 AVTKSQ
-45 LTNLLESAQSD
+45 LTDLLKAAQTDQVALLEI
-56 HAALTELQDAFL
+56 QDAFS

-77 LRGALGAG
+77 LRGAFGAG

-106 QQGMTG
+106 QQGFAG

-125 DVFANDTALVMSGA
+125 DVFAADTARVISGA
-139 GLEPVIFSHVVP
+139 GLEPIVFSHVVP

-159 RQLDACAGVMVT
+159 RHLDACAGVMVT

-192 VSPVDEEISKLIRA
+192 VSPVDEQISKLIKT
-206 VTDVREIQQGN
+206 VTDVREISLGST
-217 AGTPVANEVFNTYV
+217 GTVVSDDVVKTYT
-231 SLTSQ
+231 SLTAQ
-236 LIGSGPTTEA
+236 LITSGPTSDA
-246 QRKAVTSVYTAM
+246 QRKSVTSVYTAM
-258 HGVGWKTLQTVLA
+258 HGVGWKTLQSVFSKA
-271 ASGFIEP
+271 GFVEP
-278 IAAME
+278 IAAVE

-305 DIAIAL
+305 DIALAL
-311 AKKNSVDVLLAN
+311 AHKHSVDVLLAN

-328 RFAAAV
+328 RFAAAA
-334 PNKLGDWIT
+334 PNATGEWIT
-343 LRGDQIGSLLGWWM
+343 LRGDQIGSLLGWWL
-357 IERAKLSGSKI
+357 IERAKLTGSKL

-386 KSAGLAYES
+386 NSAGLEYES
-395 TLTGFKWVSRVNNLV
+395 TLTGFKWVSRVNNLT

-422 PKNVSD
+422 PNNVSD
-428 KDGISAAAV
+428 KDGISAAAM
-437 FMEMLAH
+437 FMELLAH
-444 LKSQGTTIWQVLDA
+444 LKSEGKTIWQVLTE
-458 LALSH
+458 LAFAH

-473 RVTSTEQVSVTM
+473 RVTSSDQVAVTM
-485 SGIRS
+485 AGIRS
-490 TAPTKLGGLSVN
+490 TPPTQLAGLKVR
-502 RIDDLS
+502 RIDDLAK
-508 PGFGDL
+508 GLGEL

-522 HLAGEGQI
+522 HLAGTDQI
-530 EKARVIVRPSGT
+530 QKARVIVRPSGT

-553 VRGDDL
+553 VLGEDL

-565 ADNELQSLAADAGP
+565 ADNELKSLAADARP
-579 LLSGGN
+579 LLGGGS

>member
-1 MVSAYLSLPQ
+1 
-11 IFNLYARA
+11 
-19 VSIESNLT
+19 VSINSALKQQV
-27 LRVQSWI
+27 LHWI

-39 SITKAQ
+39 SVTKAQ
-45 LTNLLESAQSD
+45 LAQLLLDAKTDQD
-56 HAALTELQDAFL
+56 ALAELQDAFD

-106 QQGMTG
+106 QQGSSG
-112 KKVVIGF
+112 QKVVIGF

-125 DVFANDTALVMSGA
+125 DVFANDTARVMSGA
-139 GLEPVIFSHVVP
+139 GLEPIIFSHVVP

-159 RQLDACAGVMVT
+159 RHLGACAGVMVT

-192 VSPVDEEISKLIRA
+192 VSPVDEQISKLIKT
-206 VTDVREIQQGN
+206 VSDVREIVQGD
-217 AGTPVANEVFNTYV
+217 AGKKVSDEVVNTYTA
-231 SLTSQ
+231 STALLFTE
-236 LIGSGPTTEA
+236 GPTSEA
-246 QRKAVTSVYTAM
+246 ERKAVSSVYTAM
-258 HGVGWKTLQTVLA
+258 HGVGWKTLQAVMNS
-271 ASGFIEP
+271 SGFNEP
-278 IAAME
+278 NAALE

-305 DIAIAL
+305 DIAISL

-328 RFAAAV
+328 RFAAAA
-334 PNKLGDWIT
+334 PTSAGDWTT
-343 LRGDQIGSLLGWWM
+343 LRGDQIGSLIGWWI
-357 IERAKLSGSKI
+357 IERAKLTGTQL
-368 SGTLANSIV
+368 SGTFANSIV

-386 KSAGLAYES
+386 KSAGLQYES
-395 TLTGFKWVSRVNNLV
+395 TLTGFKWVSRVNNLA

-428 KDGISAAAV
+428 KDGISAAAI

-444 LKSQGTTIWQVLDA
+444 LKSHGKTLWQVLDELA
-458 LALSH
+458 LAH

-473 RVTSTEQVSVTM
+473 RVTSSDQVALTMAGIRNTPPTKFGSLQVS
-485 SGIRS
+485 S
-490 TAPTKLGGLSVN
+490 
-502 RIDDLS
+502 IDDLAIGLS
-508 PGFGDL
+508 EL

-522 HLAGEGQI
+522 YLAGNDQI
-530 EKARVIVRPSGT
+530 QKARVIVRPSGT

-565 ADNELQSLAADAGP
+565 ADNELKSLAADAGQ
-579 LLSGGN
+579 LLGGGN

>member
-1 MVSAYLSLPQ
+1 MSLD
-11 IFNLYARA
+11 
-19 VSIESNLT
+19 SNLT
-27 LRVQSWI
+27 ARVQSWI
-34 EQDPD
+34 QQDPD
-39 SITKAQ
+39 PVTKAQ
-45 LTNLLESAQSD
+45 LTELLNAAQTD
-56 HAALTELQDAFL
+56 QAALLELQDAFV

-106 QQGMTG
+106 QQGFAG

-125 DVFANDTALVMSGA
+125 DVFAADTARVMSGA
-139 GLEPVIFSHVVP
+139 GLDPMVFSHVVP

-159 RQLDACAGVMVT
+159 RHLDACAGVMVT

-192 VSPVDEEISKLIRA
+192 VSPVDEQISKLINA
-206 VTDVREIQQGN
+206 VTDVSEISLGSTG
-217 AGTPVANEVFNTYV
+217 AVVSDDVVKTYT
-231 SLTSQ
+231 SLTAQ
-236 LIGSGPTTEA
+236 LIATGPTTDA
-246 QRKAVTSVYTAM
+246 QRKSVTSVYTAM
-258 HGVGWKTLQTVLA
+258 HGVGWNTLQSVFSA
-271 ASGFIEP
+271 AGFIEP
-278 IAAME
+278 IAALE

-296 PNPEEKGAL
+296 PNPEEKGSL
-305 DIAIAL
+305 DISLAL
-311 AKKNSVDVLLAN
+311 AKKYSVDVLLAN

-334 PNKLGDWIT
+334 PNAAGDWIP

-357 IERAKLSGSKI
+357 IERARLTGSKL

-377 SSMMLESIA
+377 SSMMLASIA
-386 KSAGLAYES
+386 EFAGLKYES
-395 TLTGFKWVSRVNNLV
+395 TLTGFKWVSRVKNLT

-428 KDGISAAAV
+428 KDGISAAEV
-437 FMEMLAH
+437 FMEMLAR
-444 LKSQGTTIWQVLDA
+444 LKSEGKTIWQVLTELA
-458 LALSH
+458 LAH
-463 GLHATDQVSV
+463 GLHATDQISV
-473 RVTSTEQVSVTM
+473 RVTSSEQVAVTM
-485 SGIRS
+485 AGIR
-490 TAPTKLGGLSVN
+490 TTPPTELGGLSVS
-502 RIDDLS
+502 RIDDLAK
-508 PGFGDL
+508 GLGEL

-522 HLAGEGQI
+522 HLAGTDQI
-530 EKARVIVRPSGT
+530 QKARVIVRPSGT

-553 VRGDDL
+553 VRSEDL

-565 ADNELQSLAADAGP
+565 ADNELMSLAADAGP
-579 LLSGGN
+579 LLGGGS

>member
-1 MVSAYLSLPQ
+1 MDLEVGLSVQ
-11 IFNLYARA
+11 VRA
-19 VSIESNLT
+19 
-27 LRVQSWI
+27 WI

-39 SITKAQ
+39 QVTKGQ
-45 LTNLLESAQSD
+45 LTELLSVAQSD
-56 HAALTELQDAFL
+56 QAALLELQDAFL

-106 QQGMTG
+106 QQGMAG

-125 DVFANDTALVMSGA
+125 EIFANDTALVMSGA

-159 RQLDACAGVMVT
+159 RHLGACAGVMVT

-192 VSPVDEEISKLIRA
+192 VSPVDEEISKLIRT
-206 VTDVREIQQGN
+206 VTDVREIPKGN
-217 AGTPVANEVFNTYV
+217 PGTFVVDEVVKTYV

-236 LIGSGPTTEA
+236 LITSGPTTDP

-258 HGVGWKTLQTVLA
+258 HGVGWKTLQSVLN
-271 ASGFIEP
+271 ASGFNEP
-278 IAAME
+278 IAAIE

-311 AKKNSVDVLLAN
+311 AKKHSVDVLLAN

-328 RFAAAV
+328 RLAAAV
-334 PNKLGDWIT
+334 PNSSGGWIT
-343 LRGDQIGSLLGWWM
+343 LRGDQIGSLLGWWV
-357 IERAKLSGSKI
+357 IERASLTGSKL

-386 KSAGLAYES
+386 KSAGLEYQS
-395 TLTGFKWVSRVNNLV
+395 TLTGFKWVSRVNNLA

-444 LKSQGTTIWQVLDA
+444 LKSQGKTIWQILDA
-458 LALSH
+458 LAISH
-463 GLHATDQVSV
+463 GLHATDQVSI
-473 RVTSTEQVSVTM
+473 RVTSTEQVSITM
-485 SGIRS
+485 SAIRS
-490 TAPTKLGGLSVN
+490 TPPTKLGGLLVN
-502 RIDDLS
+502 SIDDLAT
-508 PGFGDL
+508 GLGDL

-522 HLAGEGQI
+522 HLAGNSQV

-553 VRGDDL
+553 VRSEDL

>member
-1 MVSAYLSLPQ
+1 
-11 IFNLYARA
+11 
-19 VSIESNLT
+19 VSIDSNLT
-27 LRVQSWI
+27 SRVQSWI

-39 SITKAQ
+39 AVTKSQ
-45 LTNLLESAQSD
+45 LTELLNAAQTD
-56 HAALTELQDAFL
+56 QAALLELQDAFST
-68 APLEFGTAG
+68 PLEFGTAG

-106 QQGMTG
+106 QQGFAG
-112 KKVVIGF
+112 RKVVIGF

-125 DVFANDTALVMSGA
+125 DVFADDTARVMSGA

-159 RQLDACAGVMVT
+159 RYLDASAGVMVT

-192 VSPVDEEISKLIRA
+192 VSPVDEQISKLIKT
-206 VTDVREIQQGN
+206 VTDVREIVQGSL
-217 AGTPVANEVFNTYV
+217 GTFVSDDVVETYT

-236 LIGSGPTTEA
+236 LIMSGPITDA
-246 QRKAVTSVYTAM
+246 QRKSVTSVYTAM
-258 HGVGWKTLQTVLA
+258 HGVGWKTLQSVFG
-271 ASGFIEP
+271 ASGFNEP
-278 IAAME
+278 NAVLE

-305 DIAIAL
+305 DIAISL

-334 PNKLGDWIT
+334 SNSSGDWVT
-343 LRGDQIGSLLGWWM
+343 LRGDQIGSLLGWWL
-357 IERAKLSGSKI
+357 IERVKLTGSNLSG
-368 SGTLANSIV
+368 TFANSIV

-386 KSAGLAYES
+386 KSAGLEYES
-395 TLTGFKWVSRVNNLV
+395 TLTGFKWVSRVNNLT

-422 PKNVSD
+422 PDNVSD
-428 KDGISAAAV
+428 KDGISAAAM

-444 LKSQGTTIWQVLDA
+444 LKSQEKTIWRVLDELA
-458 LALSH
+458 LAH

-473 RVTSTEQVSVTM
+473 RVTSSDQVALTMAGIRNTPPTKFGGLQVS
-485 SGIRS
+485 S
-490 TAPTKLGGLSVN
+490 
-502 RIDDLS
+502 IDDLAL
-508 PGFGDL
+508 GLYGL

-522 HLAGEGQI
+522 HLAGNDHIQ
-530 EKARVIVRPSGT
+530 KARVIVRPSGT

-553 VRGDDL
+553 VRGEDL

-565 ADNELQSLAADAGP
+565 ADNELKSLAADARP
-579 LLSGGN
+579 LLGGGN

>member
-1 MVSAYLSLPQ
+1 M
-11 IFNLYARA
+11 
-19 VSIESNLT
+19 SIDSELKQQALN
-27 LRVQSWI
+27 WI

-39 SITKAQ
+39 QVTKVQ
-45 LTNLLESAQSD
+45 LTNLLESAQTD
-56 HAALTELQDAFL
+56 QAALLVLQDAFL

-106 QQGMTG
+106 QQGFSG
-112 KKVVIGF
+112 RKVVIGF

-125 DVFANDTALVMSGA
+125 DVFADDTARVMSGA
-139 GLEPVIFSHVVP
+139 GLEPVIFSHVGP

-159 RQLDACAGVMVT
+159 RHLGACAGVMVT

-192 VSPVDEEISKLIRA
+192 VSPIDEQISKLIKT
-206 VTDVREIQQGN
+206 VTDVREIVKGSP
-217 AGTPVANEVFNTYV
+217 GTFVSDEVVDTYT

-236 LIGSGPTTEA
+236 LIMSGPTTEA
-246 QRKAVTSVYTAM
+246 QRKSVTSVYTAM
-258 HGVGWKTLQTVLA
+258 HGVGWKTLQSA
-271 ASGFIEP
+271 FDASGFAEP
-278 IAAME
+278 IAAPE

-328 RFAAAV
+328 RFAAAAS
-334 PNKLGDWIT
+334 NSTGDWVT

-357 IERAKLSGSKI
+357 IERAKLTGSKL
-368 SGTLANSIV
+368 SGTFANSIV

-386 KSAGLAYES
+386 KSAGLPYKS
-395 TLTGFKWVSRVNNLV
+395 TLTGFKWVSRVSNLT

-422 PKNVSD
+422 PNNVSD
-428 KDGISAAAV
+428 KDGISAAAM

-444 LKSQGTTIWQVLDA
+444 LKSQGKTLWQVLDELA
-458 LALSH
+458 LAH

-473 RVTSTEQVSVTM
+473 RVTSSDQVAMTMAGIRNTPPTKFGGLQVS
-485 SGIRS
+485 S
-490 TAPTKLGGLSVN
+490 
-502 RIDDLS
+502 IDDLAI
-508 PGFGDL
+508 GLGEL

-522 HLAGEGQI
+522 HLAGNDQI
-530 EKARVIVRPSGT
+530 QKARVIVRPSGT

-553 VRGDDL
+553 VRGNDL
-559 AIAQQT
+559 GIAQQT
-565 ADNELQSLAADAGP
+565 ADNELKSLAADARP
-579 LLSGGN
+579 LLGGGN

>member
-1 MVSAYLSLPQ
+1 MSINGYLS
-11 IFNLYARA
+11 A
-19 VSIESNLT
+19 
-27 LRVQSWI
+27 RVQSWI
-34 EQDPD
+34 QQDPD
-39 SITKAQ
+39 PATKSQ
-45 LTNLLESAQSD
+45 LLDLLESAQSNQTD
-56 HAALTELQDAFL
+56 LLELQDAFL

-85 PNRMNRVTVLQAAS
+85 PNRMNRVTVLQVAS
-99 GLAQYLV
+99 GLAKFLV
-106 QQGMTG
+106 QQGFIG

-125 DVFANDTALVMSGA
+125 DVFAADTARVMSGA
-139 GLEPVIFSHVVP
+139 GLEPIVFPHVVP

-159 RQLDACAGVMVT
+159 RHLDACAGVMVT

-192 VSPVDEEISKLIRA
+192 VSPVDEQISKLIKT
-206 VTDVREIQQGN
+206 VTDVREISLGT
-217 AGTPVANEVFNTYV
+217 AGAIVSQDVLKTYT

-236 LIGSGPTTEA
+236 LITSGPTTDA
-246 QRKAVTSVYTAM
+246 QRKAVSSVYTAL
-258 HGVGWKTLQTVLA
+258 HGVGWKTLQSVFD
-271 ASGFIEP
+271 ASGFVEP
-278 IAAME
+278 IATPE

-305 DIAIAL
+305 DIALAL

-328 RFAAAV
+328 RFAAAA
-334 PNKLGDWIT
+334 PSATGEWIT

-357 IERAKLSGSKI
+357 IERAKLTGSNV
-368 SGTLANSIV
+368 SGTLASSIV

-386 KSAGLAYES
+386 NSAGLQYES
-395 TLTGFKWVSRVNNLV
+395 TLTGFKWVSRVNNLA

-428 KDGISAAAV
+428 KDGISAAEI
-437 FMEMLAH
+437 FMEMLAY
-444 LKSQGTTIWQVLDA
+444 LKGEGKTFWQVLDE
-458 LALSH
+458 LALTH

-473 RVTSTEQVSVTM
+473 RVTSSEQVAVTM
-485 SGIRS
+485 AGIRNS
-490 TAPTKLGGLSVN
+490 PPMKLGGLSVN
-502 RIDDLS
+502 RVDDLAM
-508 PGFGDL
+508 GLGEL

-522 HLAGEGQI
+522 HLVGTDQI
-530 EKARVIVRPSGT
+530 QKARVIVRPSGT

-565 ADNELQSLAADAGP
+565 ADNELKSLAADARP
-579 LLSGGN
+579 LLGGDS

>member
-1 MVSAYLSLPQ
+1 
-11 IFNLYARA
+11 
-19 VSIESNLT
+19 VSIDSNLEA
-27 LRVQSWI
+27 RVKAWI

-39 SITKAQ
+39 QATKAQ
-45 LTNLLESAQSD
+45 LTELLDVAQSD
-56 HAALTELQDAFL
+56 QAALLELQDAFL

-99 GLAQYLV
+99 GLAQHLV
-106 QQGMTG
+106 QRGMAG

-159 RQLDACAGVMVT
+159 RHLGACAGVMVT

-192 VSPVDEEISKLIRA
+192 VSPVDEEISKLIRT
-206 VTDVREIQQGN
+206 VTDVREIPKGN
-217 AGTPVANEVFNTYV
+217 PGTFIVDEVVKTYV
-231 SLTSQ
+231 SLTSK
-236 LIGSGPTTEA
+236 LIASGPTTDI
-246 QRKAVTSVYTAM
+246 QRKAITSVYTAM
-258 HGVGWKTLQTVLA
+258 HGVGWKTLQSVLD
-271 ASGFIEP
+271 ASGFNEP
-278 IAAME
+278 IAAIE

-311 AKKNSVDVLLAN
+311 AKKHSVDVLLAN

-334 PNKLGDWIT
+334 PNSSGGWIT
-343 LRGDQIGSLLGWWM
+343 LRGDQIGSLLGWWV
-357 IERAKLSGSKI
+357 IERASLTGSKL

-386 KSAGLAYES
+386 KSAGLDYES
-395 TLTGFKWVSRVNNLV
+395 TLTGFKWVSRVNNLAY
-410 FGYEEALGYCVD
+410 GYEEALGYCVD
-422 PKNVSD
+422 PKHVSD

-444 LKSQGTTIWQVLDA
+444 LKSQGKTIWQILDVLA
-458 LALSH
+458 ISH
-463 GLHATDQVSV
+463 GLHATDQVSI
-473 RVTSTEQVSVTM
+473 RVTSTEQVSMTM
-485 SGIRS
+485 SAIRS
-490 TAPTKLGGLSVN
+490 TPPTKLGGLLVSS
-502 RIDDLS
+502 IDDLAA
-508 PGFGDL
+508 GFGDL

-522 HLAGEGQI
+522 HLAGNGEV

-553 VRGDDL
+553 VRGQDL
-559 AIAQQT
+559 VIAQQT

>member
-1 MVSAYLSLPQ
+1 
-11 IFNLYARA
+11 
-19 VSIESNLT
+19 VSIDSNLT
-27 LRVQSWI
+27 LRVKSWI

-39 SITKAQ
+39 AVTKVQ
-45 LTNLLESAQSD
+45 LTELLESAQTD
-56 HAALTELQDAFL
+56 QVALIELQDAFI

-85 PNRMNRVTVLQAAS
+85 PNRMNRLTVLQAAS

-106 QQGMTG
+106 QQGFVG
-112 KKVVIGF
+112 RKVVIGF

-125 DVFANDTALVMSGA
+125 EVFAADTARVMSGA
-139 GLEPVIFSHVVP
+139 GLEPVVFSQVVP

-159 RQLDACAGVMVT
+159 RHLDTCAGVMVT

-192 VSPVDEEISKLIRA
+192 VSPVDEQISELIKT
-206 VTDVREIQQGN
+206 VTDVREISLGSTG
-217 AGTPVANEVFNTYV
+217 AVVSDDVVKTYTL
-231 SLTSQ
+231 LTSQ
-236 LIGSGPTTEA
+236 LIASGPTTEA
-246 QRKAVTSVYTAM
+246 QRKSVTSVYSAM
-258 HGVGWKTLQTVLA
+258 HGVGWKTLQSVFSA
-271 ASGFIEP
+271 AGFVEP
-278 IAAME
+278 IAALE

-305 DIAIAL
+305 DIALAL
-311 AKKNSVDVLLAN
+311 AKQQSVDVLLAN

-334 PNKLGDWIT
+334 PSASGEWIT

-357 IERAKLSGSKI
+357 IERAKLTGSKLT
-368 SGTLANSIV
+368 GTLANSIV

-386 KSAGLAYES
+386 TSAGLQYES
-395 TLTGFKWVSRVNNLV
+395 TLTGFKWVSRVTNLG

-422 PKNVSD
+422 PNNVSD
-428 KDGISAAAV
+428 KDGISAAAM

-444 LKSQGTTIWQVLDA
+444 LKSQSKTIWQVLDE
-458 LALSH
+458 LALTH

-473 RVTSTEQVSVTM
+473 RVTSSDQVALTMAGIRNTPPTRFGGLQVS
-485 SGIRS
+485 
-490 TAPTKLGGLSVN
+490 SV
-502 RIDDLS
+502 DDLAK
-508 PGFGDL
+508 GLGDL
-514 PKTDAVII
+514 PNTDAVIL
-522 HLAGEGQI
+522 HLAGTDQI
-530 EKARVIVRPSGT
+530 QKARVIVRPSGT

-565 ADNELQSLAADAGP
+565 ADNELKSLAADARP
-579 LLSGGN
+579 LLGGGS

>member
-1 MVSAYLSLPQ
+1 M
-11 IFNLYARA
+11 
-19 VSIESNLT
+19 SIDSNLT
-27 LRVQSWI
+27 SRVQSWI

-39 SITKAQ
+39 AVTKSQ
-45 LTNLLESAQSD
+45 LTELVNAAQTD
-56 HAALTELQDAFL
+56 QAALLELQDAFS

-99 GLAQYLV
+99 GLAHYLV
-106 QQGMTG
+106 QQGFSG
-112 KKVVIGF
+112 RKVVIGF

-125 DVFANDTALVMSGA
+125 DVFADDTARVMSGA

-159 RQLDACAGVMVT
+159 RHLGACAGVMVT

-192 VSPVDEEISKLIRA
+192 VSPVDEQISKLIKT
-206 VTDVREIQQGN
+206 VTDVREIVQGSP
-217 AGTPVANEVFNTYV
+217 GTFVSDDVVETYT

-236 LIGSGPTTEA
+236 LIMSGPITDA
-246 QRKAVTSVYTAM
+246 QRKSVTSVYTAM
-258 HGVGWKTLQTVLA
+258 HGVGWKTLQSVFS
-271 ASGFIEP
+271 ASGFNEP
-278 IAAME
+278 NAVLE

-305 DIAIAL
+305 DIAISL

-334 PNKLGDWIT
+334 SNSSGDWVT

-357 IERAKLSGSKI
+357 IERVKLTGSNLSG
-368 SGTLANSIV
+368 TFANSIV

-386 KSAGLAYES
+386 KSAGLEYES
-395 TLTGFKWVSRVNNLV
+395 TLTGFKWVSRVNNLT

-422 PKNVSD
+422 PDNVSD
-428 KDGISAAAV
+428 KDGISAAAM

-444 LKSQGTTIWQVLDA
+444 LKSQEKTIWRVLDELA
-458 LALSH
+458 LAH

-473 RVTSTEQVSVTM
+473 RVTSSDQVALTMAGIRNTPPTKFGGLQVS
-485 SGIRS
+485 S
-490 TAPTKLGGLSVN
+490 
-502 RIDDLS
+502 IDDLAI
-508 PGFGDL
+508 GLGGL

-522 HLAGEGQI
+522 HLAENDQI
-530 EKARVIVRPSGT
+530 QKARVIVRPSGT

-553 VRGDDL
+553 VRGEDL

-565 ADNELQSLAADAGP
+565 ADNELKSLAADARP
-579 LLSGGN
+579 LLGGGN